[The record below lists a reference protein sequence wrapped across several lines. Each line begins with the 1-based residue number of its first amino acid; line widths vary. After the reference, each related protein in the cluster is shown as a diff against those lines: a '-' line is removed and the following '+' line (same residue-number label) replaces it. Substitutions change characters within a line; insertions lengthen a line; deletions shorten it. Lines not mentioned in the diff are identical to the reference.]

1 MRHGR
6 KPNLLH
12 GAIFLSHYRASGLN
26 GGEGLEHGRRATTQV
41 EKVRTREGKI
51 DGVAL
56 SHLGRC
62 DDQSIVLAP
71 MPSAIVAIATTARS
85 GLLRNVR
92 AA

>member
-1 MRHGR
+1 
-6 KPNLLH
+6 
-12 GAIFLSHYRASGLN
+12 LN
-26 GGEGLEHGRRATTQV
+26 GREVLEHGRRAAAQI

-56 SHLGRC
+56 SHLGRR
-62 DDQSIVLAP
+62 DDQSIGGPVNNGRNNTASATVKIAVLAP
-71 MPSAIVAIATTARS
+71 MPSAIVAIATNARS